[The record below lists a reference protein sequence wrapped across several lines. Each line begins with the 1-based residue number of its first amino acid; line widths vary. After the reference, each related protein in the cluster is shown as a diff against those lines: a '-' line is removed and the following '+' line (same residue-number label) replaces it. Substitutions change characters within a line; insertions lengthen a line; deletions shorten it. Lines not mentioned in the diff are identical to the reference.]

1 MNVGVRWCTAL
12 TIGLTGCVD
21 DGPASAPRE
30 VVVRASGCS
39 LVDDL
44 ARGIVVADGY
54 VLTVAHAL
62 RGARSVSVADA
73 GGVVVATDPRVDA
86 ALIAAPIDGPA
97 AKLADQ
103 VAVGPATLGGRPIE
117 VVRTVHA
124 NVEEPRDDTTYRRQ
138 ALVLRAE
145 VARGQSG
152 SAVIGPA
159 GVLLGMVFA
168 ASNRTDDVSYA
179 VSAVELGPFL
189 APAIGLTEPVGLGE
203 C

>member
-1 MNVGVRWCTAL
+1 VRWCTAL
-12 TIGLTGCVD
+12 TVGLIGCVD

-54 VLTVAHAL
+54 VLTVAHAV
-62 RGARSVSVADA
+62 RGASSVSVAGTD
-73 GGVVVATDPRVDA
+73 GVVVATDPRLDA
-86 ALIAAPIDGPA
+86 ALIAAPIDGPPANVADRVA
-97 AKLADQ
+97 A
-103 VAVGPATLGGRPIE
+103 GPAMLDGRQIE
-117 VVRTVHA
+117 VLRPVRARVD
-124 NVEEPRDDTTYRRQ
+124 EPRDNTTYVRQ
-138 ALVLRAE
+138 ALVLRGE

-168 ASNRTDDVSYA
+168 ASNRTDDLGYA
-179 VSAVELGPFL
+179 VSAVELGPYLETAF
-189 APAIGLTEPVGLGE
+189 GLTGPVDLGE